1 MNTAQPQADP
11 ERDAAP
17 VAVSNK
23 QLFRSTMSG
32 TIGTALEY
40 YDFVLY
46 GLAAAVVFNKLFFPD
61 VSPAVGLLAS
71 FATYAVG
78 FAARP
83 IGGLVLAAW
92 GDRVGRKKILVATV
106 VLMGVSSFAIGLLPT
121 YEQVG
126 LWAPMLLVFLRVAQG
141 FGAGAELA
149 SASTLL
155 VESAPPKQRGL
166 FGSLLCIGTNTGTL
180 IASGVWLLVVMMPD
194 DALFSWGWRIPFLA
208 SIGIAAWGL
217 WMRRDLDESPAFAS
231 VADRQQH
238 KSIKDIYGGVF
249 GSGRRAFFTCFG
261 LRIGEGGT
269 SIIYQVFLVG
279 YIATLPGVS
288 KSVGTMAL
296 VIASLY
302 AYLSIPLI
310 GWLTDKYGR
319 RPVYRVLSG
328 FQVLFAFPG
337 VMMVNTGNTVLI
349 VIAFVLAFGTAVLGM
364 YAVESAWMA
373 EIFGSKYRLS
383 GITASK
389 ELGGLLGAG
398 IAPFIAAALSAAI
411 HHWWPIATYVAL
423 LAAVSFTASL
433 LAPETK
439 GRSLVDEKDAI

>member
-1 MNTAQPQADP
+1 MTAADPQADSH
-11 ERDAAP
+11 RDAPPA
-17 VAVSNK
+17 AVGDK
-23 QLFRSTMSG
+23 QLIRSTMSG

-46 GLAAAVVFNKLFFPD
+46 GLAAAVVFNRLFFPD

-83 IGGLVLAAW
+83 IGGLVLGAW
-92 GDRVGRKKILVATV
+92 GDRVGRKQILVATV
-106 VLMGVSSFAIGLLPT
+106 VLMGLSSFAIGLLPT
-121 YEQVG
+121 YGQVG
-126 LWAPMLLVFLRVAQG
+126 IWAPILLVLLRVLQG

-155 VESAPPKQRGL
+155 VESAPPKHRGL

-194 DALFSWGWRIPFLA
+194 DILFSWGWRIPFLV

-238 KSIKDIYGGVF
+238 RTIGQIYGGVF
-249 GSGRRAFFTCFG
+249 GAGRRAFFTCFG

-269 SIIYQVFLVG
+269 SIMYQVFLVG
-279 YIATLPGVS
+279 YIGTLPGVT

-302 AYLSIPLI
+302 AYLSIPII
-310 GWLTDKYGR
+310 GWLTDRYGR
-319 RPVYRVLSG
+319 RPVYRALAG

-364 YAVESAWMA
+364 YAIESAWMA

-383 GITASK
+383 GVTASK

-411 HHWWPIATYVAL
+411 SHWWPIATYVAL
-423 LAAVSFTASL
+423 LAAVGFVSSL
-433 LAPETK
+433 FAPETK
-439 GRSLVDEKDAI
+439 GRDLIDEKDAI

>member
-1 MNTAQPQADP
+1 MTAAESFAD
-11 ERDAAP
+11 ERRDGT
-17 VAVSNK
+17 SESGGNK

-46 GLAAAVVFNKLFFPD
+46 GLAAAVVFNTLFFPD

-83 IGGLVLAAW
+83 IGGLVLGAW
-92 GDRVGRKKILVATV
+92 GDRIGRKQILVATV
-106 VLMGVSSFAIGLLPT
+106 VLMGLSSFAIGLLPT
-121 YEQVG
+121 YDHIG
-126 LWAPMLLVFLRVAQG
+126 IWAPVLLVLLRVLQG

-180 IASGVWLLVVMMPD
+180 IASGVWLLVVMLPD
-194 DALFSWGWRIPFLA
+194 EALFSWGWRIPFLV

-217 WMRRDLDESPAFAS
+217 WMRRDLDESPAFAE

-238 KSIKDIYGGVF
+238 KSVKDIYGGVF
-249 GSGRRAFFTCFG
+249 GAGRRAFITCFG

-269 SIIYQVFLVG
+269 SILYQVFLVG
-279 YIATLPGVS
+279 YVGTLPGVT

-296 VIASLY
+296 VLASIY
-302 AYLSIPLI
+302 AFVSIPII

-319 RPVYRVLSG
+319 RAVYRALAG

-349 VIAFVLAFGTAVLGM
+349 VLAFVLAFGTAVLGM
-364 YAVESAWMA
+364 YAIESAWMA
-373 EIFGSKYRLS
+373 EIFGSRYRLS
-383 GITASK
+383 GVTASK
-389 ELGGLLGAG
+389 ELGGLFGAG

-411 HHWWPIATYVAL
+411 DHWWPIATYMAV
-423 LAAVSFTASL
+423 LAAVGFTASL
-433 LAPETK
+433 FAPETK
-439 GRSLVDEKDAI
+439 GRDLVDEKDAI